1 MVELAWTGLDVGGA
15 HLKAARVGGDG
26 RVEVALQV
34 PCALWQGLDRLE
46 RALAEVLD
54 AVGPV
59 GAVAVTMTGE
69 LADLFADR
77 ADGVRQITACL
88 TRILPDRSI
97 LFWTDRGEL
106 VGAERVAEQPLA
118 AASANWLATATLVAR
133 RLGDALLVDIGS
145 TTADL
150 VLVAGGKVRARAGT
164 DRERLAAEEL
174 VYVGATRT
182 PLMALARDV
191 PFRGERVPL
200 MNEHF
205 ATTADVWRIL
215 ELLPEDADQHAAADN
230 GPKTAEASMRRLAR
244 MVGADLADASPEGWV
259 ELARVFARAQEALLL
274 RAVERQLS
282 RGLLRDKVPM
292 VATGSGSFIVRRLAA
307 QLERPCRDFAE
318 LVDVLPQARAEVDRC
333 APAVAVA
340 LIAGGA

>member
-1 MVELAWTGLDVGGA
+1 MSGA
-15 HLKAARVGGDG
+15 RTSRRREFGGDG

-88 TRILPDRSI
+88 TRILPDRPI

-150 VLVAGGKVRARAGT
+150 VPIAE
-164 DRERLAAEEL
+164 REGPGES
-174 VYVGATRT
+174 
-182 PLMALARDV
+182 RD
-191 PFRGERVPL
+191 
-200 MNEHF
+200 
-205 ATTADVWRIL
+205 
-215 ELLPEDADQHAAADN
+215 
-230 GPKTAEASMRRLAR
+230 
-244 MVGADLADASPEGWV
+244 
-259 ELARVFARAQEALLL
+259 
-274 RAVERQLS
+274 
-282 RGLLRDKVPM
+282 
-292 VATGSGSFIVRRLAA
+292 
-307 QLERPCRDFAE
+307 
-318 LVDVLPQARAEVDRC
+318 
-333 APAVAVA
+333 
-340 LIAGGA
+340 